1 MKKKNSENFDFFMD
15 KFYKVKPDTPEAL
28 DKDAIKN
35 KILSQEKAE
44 IVRLPRKKH
53 FKAIAN
59 IAACFVLIFSI
70 CIAAYPKIQ
79 KPASDG
85 SFDNVSEQILTFSSY
100 DEIHAVVKEMKENF
114 VGSPAP
120 LFGYGSDGSMSLPS
134 YSETYKQEE
143 AVDEADIIKTDG
155 KYIYYKHTE
164 TIDPGYEYSYKR
176 KDLVDIYRAKNGKT
190 ELVSQIDSSVLAYDD
205 NHSTGIDDMFL
216 YKNHLVVR
224 MWYYSSQG
232 KLMQAIR
239 VYNVS
244 SPKHPKLISDF
255 RQSGFGESRMI
266 GNIVYTVTDCRIF
279 SDDPDGGIPLCGYG
293 EYLDYV
299 PLNDICYLKN
309 AQNLDFIVI
318 SAIDVVTGKKAAA
331 TKAVLGCSSDI
342 YCNENNMYLTS
353 NKVETNFYEID
364 FSDESDIENLYYKTA
379 VDIIKVELNSNEIR
393 FVASGS
399 VNGYVLNQ
407 FSMDEKDGYFRIATT
422 NYDTFGNETSA
433 VYVLDENMNL
443 VGKTDDFAKG
453 ESIKA
458 VRYNGD
464 IAQVIT
470 YEETDPL
477 FVIDL
482 SNPEKPIIK
491 GSLEIDGFSS
501 LLVPV
506 NDNRLIGIGYQTEES
521 EFGTVT
527 CGLKLVLFDISDS
540 ENPVALDTKEFYKTY
555 SQAQRNHKALVVNRE
570 KGYYAIP
577 YYKYNSEIDKEDE
590 ADCGVITFEVN
601 HDEIEITNEFRS
613 DTRNGYYNGVRC
625 VYIDDYIYT
634 LGEDSIDDDRVGD
647 VIINSFKY

>member
-15 KFYKVKPDTPEAL
+15 KFYKVKPDTPESL
-28 DKDAIKN
+28 NKDAIKN

-44 IVRLPRKKH
+44 IIKLPRKNH
-53 FKAIAN
+53 FKAIAS
-59 IAACFVLIFSI
+59 IAVCFVLIFSI
-70 CIAAYPKIQ
+70 CIAVYPKIQ

-85 SFDNVSEQILTFSSY
+85 SFNNVSQQLLTFGCY
-100 DEIHAVVKEMKENF
+100 DEINALVKELEENVTDYFTF
-114 VGSPAP
+114 VGG
-120 LFGYGSDGSMSLPS
+120 FGGGDLPS
-134 YSETYKQEE
+134 HSETYKQDE

-164 TIDPGYEYSYKR
+164 SIDPGYEYAYQR
-176 KDLVDIYRAKNGKT
+176 KDLVDIYRAKNGKA

-205 NHSTGIDDMFL
+205 NFSTGIDDMFL
-216 YKNHLVVR
+216 YKNRLIVR

-232 KLMQAIR
+232 ELMQATR

-244 SPKHPKLISDF
+244 SPRNPKLICDY

-266 GNIVYTVTDCRIF
+266 GNIVYNVTKHSAR
-279 SDDPDGGIPLCGYG
+279 SDAPDGGIPKCGYG
-293 EYLDYV
+293 DYLDYV
-299 PLNDICYLKN
+299 PLNDVCYIKD
-309 AQNLDFIVI
+309 AQSSYFVII
-318 SAIDVVTGKKAAA
+318 SAIDVITGERVAS
-331 TKAVLGCSSDI
+331 TKAVLGGSRTI
-342 YCNENNMYLTS
+342 YCNENNLYLTS
-353 NKVETNFYEID
+353 NKVETNFDEID

-379 VDIIKVELNSNEIR
+379 VDIIKIELNSNEIR

-399 VNGYVLNQ
+399 VDGYVLNQ

-422 NYDTFGNETSA
+422 NYATFGNETSA

-501 LLVPV
+501 LLVPISE
-506 NDNRLIGIGYQTEES
+506 NRLLGIGYQTEETEGVIS
-521 EFGTVT
+521 T
-527 CGLKLVLFDISDS
+527 CGLKLVLFDISDN

-555 SQAQRNHKALVVNRE
+555 SQVQRDHKALVVNRE

-577 YYKYNSEIDKEDE
+577 YYKYNSEIDEEDE
-590 ADCGVITFEVN
+590 SDCGVITFEVN
-601 HDEIEITNEFRS
+601 NDEIEITNEFRS

-634 LGEDSIDDDRVGD
+634 LGEDTIDDDRIGD